1 MYNITAR
8 YSDDKIAKR
17 AATGYLHNIV
27 WSDFGFVFSWKCIK
41 WVKQEDDRAVGR
53 LSLTR
58 EELQVR
64 DSSVDE
70 RISCSMYEEAGE
82 GRSYSP

>member
-1 MYNITAR
+1 M
-8 YSDDKIAKR
+8 
-17 AATGYLHNIV
+17 
-27 WSDFGFVFSWKCIK
+27 K